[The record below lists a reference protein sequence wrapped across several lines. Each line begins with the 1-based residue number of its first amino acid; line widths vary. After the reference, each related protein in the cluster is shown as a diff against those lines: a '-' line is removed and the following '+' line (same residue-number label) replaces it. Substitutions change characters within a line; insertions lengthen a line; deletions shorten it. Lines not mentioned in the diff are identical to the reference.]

1 MIYPNEFIIRK
12 SLDGLTGIKS
22 SLNHL
27 RSIVSLIYLLFLANQ
42 EKSSVIYGYE
52 NDGALNIKPEFLKAI
67 NSYLGKDC
75 SNIIRSNNLFTSQ
88 FEALY
93 VGITLMLKLG
103 KISFSDSS
111 KSTTAERKG
120 GVRYQKKIEFSTN
133 ILLLKLIVDNFDEDT
148 LKKSLYAWLGNN
160 QSDNKDFERKVSEF
174 LTITLQDTQ
183 FKIRTIEGKELFFQT
198 EGIYQGLEK
207 DASVSIKDSK
217 EPVGPTRIYKSFLQE
232 GLDPWLHY
240 EKDVVTL
247 EENPNVDTDAA
258 SFGNMIST
266 TLSIKNVLNVNQG
279 KEDIQKTSASV
290 SIEGNERFIDALK
303 SKPFLLLAGISG
315 TGKSRKVQE
324 LAYATCPQDGVLDV
338 DPTSPGNYCLIE
350 VKPNWHD
357 STELLGYYSNI
368 SGKYM
373 LTNFI
378 RFVYKATQ
386 HPGIP
391 FFVCLDEMNLAPVEQ
406 YFAEYLSVLE
416 TRKRI
421 LNEQTG
427 QYEIRSAELITKK
440 SFENVKIKSDE
451 ITQVDSLGDDV
462 PRQRKDLYTGED
474 LQVIRY
480 IKENGLRL
488 PENLF
493 VIGTVN
499 MDDTTHKFS
508 RKVIDRAFTI
518 EMNGGDLNTL
528 FDEKDTLAYTNKPL
542 DGETVIPSFAKA
554 KEVIDKYPDDAGQIK
569 KFVPER
575 LNRINGEGIFKDTPF
590 RVSYR
595 VENEL
600 ILYFG
605 SLRMLDDE
613 SSTEELVNKA
623 FLTILLEKILPR
635 VEGDEKA
642 MNCGSDGN
650 SKILNNLHAYVDEFK
665 PENYTEG
672 DGSIYDILSHKLDE
686 MNERVKTSYFTSFF
700 S

>member
-1 MIYPNEFIIRK
+1 MADKKPSIICRGKNLHLSTVKQFLYALPKTDMPKDEFYDYAENRMNGFKTTHSQIARQMGLYYCDKNNICHPRFRDVLNNIEILRYTQSWAEHYFVPNPYTPSFPGNCEPTIIYSYLYSHRFENK
-12 SLDGLTGIKS
+12 SLDEELDGMFNIELNEHDKAKS
-22 SLNHL
+22 
-27 RSIVSLIYLLFLANQ
+27 YLLQFTDMIELPGNKYTFAN
-42 EKSSVIYGYE
+42 
-52 NDGALNIKPEFLKAI
+52 NDGTSIPLHIDIDKNDEKA
-67 NSYLGKDC
+67 YFEY
-75 SNIIRSNNLFTSQ
+75 FTS
-88 FEALY
+88 FESHKQQQLS
-93 VGITLMLKLG
+93 I
-103 KISFSDSS
+103 
-111 KSTTAERKG
+111 
-120 GVRYQKKIEFSTN
+120 
-133 ILLLKLIVDNFDEDT
+133 DE
-148 LKKSLYAWLGNN
+148 
-160 QSDNKDFERKVSEF
+160 
-174 LTITLQDTQ
+174 
-183 FKIRTIEGKELFFQT
+183 
-198 EGIYQGLEK
+198 
-207 DASVSIKDSK
+207 IKDQWK
-217 EPVGPTRIYKSFLQE
+217 NNDRFL
-232 GLDPWLHY
+232 
-240 EKDVVTL
+240 
-247 EENPNVDTDAA
+247 
-258 SFGNMIST
+258 
-266 TLSIKNVLNVNQG
+266 
-279 KEDIQKTSASV
+279 
-290 SIEGNERFIDALK
+290 DALK
-303 SKPFLLLAGISG
+303 TKPFLLLAGISG

-499 MDDTTHKFS
+499 MDDTTHQFS

-528 FDEKDTLAYTNKPL
+528 FDEKDTLAYSDKPL
-542 DGETVIPSFAKA
+542 DGDTVIPSFAKA
-554 KEVIDKYPDDAGQIK
+554 QEVLDKYPNDAEQIK
-569 KFVPER
+569 KLVPER

-605 SLRMLDDE
+605 SLRMLDNE

-650 SKILNNLHAYVDEFK
+650 SKILKNLHAYIDDFK
-665 PENYTEG
+665 PEDYTDG
-672 DGSIYDILSHKLDE
+672 DGSIYDIISHKLDE
-686 MNERVKTSYFTSFF
+686 MNERVNMSYFTSFF

>member
-1 MIYPNEFIIRK
+1 MNLTVEHIVKQVEELDKSKVYDYLLSSKNKLKVISSNLGEPIKLSRIKPDGEEQNLTISVDNLQKIADAVKDKVPFSIDAIVNSSGNWRSAFTSILALCTEFYYCKINNQTHLVWLPESRHQVGVSVEAKEDQYDVDSIYRPTLQIETEDLDKIFDEDYLADRLKETYDPKRKMATCQLYGMKYAK
-12 SLDGLTGIKS
+12 SLESYARNRDKS
-22 SLNHL
+22 KRLVRQAN
-27 RSIVSLIYLLFLANQ
+27 IAEEKDFDKIIDYIFQGYNIYLLIKDGYANVRFA
-42 EKSSVIYGYE
+42 EKKRNTSSV
-52 NDGALNIKPEFLKAI
+52 PF
-67 NSYLGKDC
+67 
-75 SNIIRSNNLFTSQ
+75 
-88 FEALY
+88 
-93 VGITLMLKLG
+93 
-103 KISFSDSS
+103 
-111 KSTTAERKG
+111 
-120 GVRYQKKIEFSTN
+120 
-133 ILLLKLIVDNFDEDT
+133 
-148 LKKSLYAWLGNN
+148 
-160 QSDNKDFERKVSEF
+160 NKE
-174 LTITLQDTQ
+174 I
-183 FKIRTIEGKELFFQT
+183 
-198 EGIYQGLEK
+198 
-207 DASVSIKDSK
+207 A
-217 EPVGPTRIYKSFLQE
+217 
-232 GLDPWLHY
+232 
-240 EKDVVTL
+240 
-247 EENPNVDTDAA
+247 NA
-258 SFGNMIST
+258 
-266 TLSIKNVLNVNQG
+266 
-279 KEDIQKTSASV
+279 
-290 SIEGNERFIDALK
+290 SIEGNERFIDALH

-324 LAYATCPQDGVLDV
+324 LAYATCPRDGALDA

-462 PRQRKDLYTGED
+462 PRQRNDLYTGEE

-499 MDDTTHKFS
+499 MDDTTHQFS

-528 FDEKDTLAYTNKPL
+528 FDEKDTLAYSDKPL
-542 DGETVIPSFAKA
+542 DGDTVISSFAKA
-554 KEVIDKYPDDAGQIK
+554 QEVLDKYPNDAEQIK
-569 KFVPER
+569 QLVPEL
-575 LNRINGEGIFKDTPF
+575 LNRINDEGIFKNTPF

-605 SLRMLDDE
+605 SLRMLDNE

-650 SKILNNLHAYVDEFK
+650 SKILKNLHAYIDDFK
-665 PENYTEG
+665 PEDYTDG
-672 DGSIYDILSHKLDE
+672 DGSIYDIISHKLDE
-686 MNERVKTSYFTSFF
+686 MNERVKMSYFTSFF